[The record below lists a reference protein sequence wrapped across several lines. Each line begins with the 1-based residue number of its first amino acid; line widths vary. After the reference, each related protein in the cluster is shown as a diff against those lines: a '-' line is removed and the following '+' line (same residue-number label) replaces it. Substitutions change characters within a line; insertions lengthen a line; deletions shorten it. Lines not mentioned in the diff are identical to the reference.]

1 MSDETLE
8 FNLDDLTIGEIC
20 EIEELTGQPFDA
32 LNDPSKPKG
41 KMLQA
46 LAYITKKREN
56 PDFTF
61 EMAGNIKI
69 TTTESKTDPLEE
81 DE

>member
-46 LAYITKKREN
+46 MAFISKRRAN

-61 EMAGNIKI
+61 EDAVAIKI
-69 TTTESKTDPLEE
+69 SLNS
-81 DE
+81 DEVGPTSADE

>member
-1 MSDETLE
+1 MSDDTLE
-8 FNLDDLTIGEIC
+8 FNLDDLTIAEIC

-32 LNDPSKPKG
+32 LNDPTKPKG

-46 LAYITKKREN
+46 MAFISKRRAN

-61 EMAGNIKI
+61 EDAGDIKI
-69 TTTESKTDPLEE
+69 SLNS
-81 DE
+81 DEVGPTSADE

>member
-20 EIEELTGQPFDA
+20 EIEELTGLPFDA

-41 KMLQA
+41 ML
-46 LAYITKKREN
+46 LAAITFISKRRTN

-61 EMAGNIKI
+61 EDAKAIKI
-69 TTTESKTDPLEE
+69 SLNA
-81 DE
+81 DEAGPTNADE

>member
-46 LAYITKKREN
+46 MAYISKRRDN

-69 TTTESKTDPLEE
+69 KTTESQPDPLEE

>member
-1 MSDETLE
+1 MSDDTLE
-8 FNLDDLTIGEIC
+8 FNLDDLTIAEIC

-32 LNDPSKPKG
+32 MNDPTKPKG

-46 LAYITKKREN
+46 MAFISKRRSN

-61 EMAGNIKI
+61 EEAGAIKI
-69 TTTESKTDPLEE
+69 SLSA
-81 DE
+81 DEAGPTNADE

>member
-8 FNLDDLTIGEIC
+8 FNLDDLTIAEIC

-32 LNDPSKPKG
+32 LNDPTKPKG

-46 LAYITKKREN
+46 MAFISKRRAN

-61 EMAGNIKI
+61 EDAGDIK
-69 TTTESKTDPLEE
+69 SSVNS
-81 DE
+81 DEAGPTNGDE

>member
-32 LNDPSKPKG
+32 LNDPTKPKG

-46 LAYITKKREN
+46 MAFISKRRAN

-61 EMAGNIKI
+61 EDAGDIKI
-69 TTTESKTDPLEE
+69 SLNA
-81 DE
+81 DEAGPTNGDE

>member
-1 MSDETLE
+1 MSDDTLE
-8 FNLDDLTIGEIC
+8 FNLDDLTIAEIC

-32 LNDPSKPKG
+32 LNDPTKPKG

-46 LAYITKKREN
+46 MAFISKRRTN

-61 EMAGNIKI
+61 EDAGDIKI
-69 TTTESKTDPLEE
+69 SVTS
-81 DE
+81 DEVGPTNADE

>member
-46 LAYITKKREN
+46 IAFISKRRTD
-56 PDFTF
+56 PKFTF
-61 EMAGNIKI
+61 EQAGELKL
-69 TTTESKTDPLEE
+69 SLTD
-81 DE
+81 DEAGPTNADE

>member
-1 MSDETLE
+1 MSDDTLE

-32 LNDPSKPKG
+32 MNDPTKPKG

-46 LAYITKKREN
+46 MAFISKRRSN

-61 EMAGNIKI
+61 EEAGAIKI
-69 TTTESKTDPLEE
+69 SLSA
-81 DE
+81 DEAGPISGDE

>member
-8 FNLDDLTIGEIC
+8 FNLDDLTIAEIC
-20 EIEELTGQPFDA
+20 EIEELTNQPFDA
-32 LNDPSKPKG
+32 LNDPTKPKG

-46 LAYITKKREN
+46 MAFISKRRAN

-61 EMAGNIKI
+61 EDAGDIKI
-69 TTTESKTDPLEE
+69 SLNS
-81 DE
+81 DEAGPTNGDE

>member
-20 EIEELTGQPFDA
+20 EIEELTNQPFDA
-32 LNDPSKPKG
+32 LNDPTKPKG
-41 KMLQA
+41 RMLQA
-46 LAYITKKREN
+46 MAFISKRRTN

-61 EMAGNIKI
+61 EDAGAIKI
-69 TTTESKTDPLEE
+69 SMNS
-81 DE
+81 DEVGPTSGDE